1 MLISSSIYPQFILC
15 LKQAVLAPVP
25 LLLFPTVLQRTFRCN
40 RVHLFRP
47 ARRHFQRFFFELVFF
62 FFFFLTKMNTLVGM
76 AHLYQRAT
84 LYPLSWTGQG
94 SNGVTFVQ
102 NSVAQ
107 VQFD

>member
-1 MLISSSIYPQFILC
+1 MLISSSVYPQFILC
-15 LKQAVLAPVP
+15 LKQAALAPVP

-47 ARRHFQRFFFELVFF
+47 SRRHFQRFFFELVFF
-62 FFFFLTKMNTLVGM
+62 FLFDKNEHISGHGTLN
-76 AHLYQRAT
+76 QRAS
-84 LYPLSWTGQG
+84 LYPLSWTGPG

-102 NSVAQ
+102 VSVAQ

>member
-62 FFFFLTKMNTLVGM
+62 LLLFNKNEHISGYGTLN
-76 AHLYQRAT
+76 QRAT